1 MRFRLSLQSIS
12 ARRRIFSTVAPYRF
26 DTMGPSKKDKAKKE
40 LVKTAKGTRDWYGED
55 VDLLRDITA
64 QITRVFRQYKGQ
76 ELRTPVFE
84 REEVLKGKYGEDS
97 KLIYDLKDQGGELL
111 SLRYDLTVP
120 FARWLALNPD
130 VSEFK
135 RYAID
140 KVYRRDQPAV
150 AKGRM
155 REFYQCDIDFA
166 GPCDPM
172 IFDSEIISA
181 VVEVFEALEWNGRYT
196 IKINDRRILDGLFEV
211 CGVPEDKIRQISS
224 AVDKLDKM
232 PWEEVKKEMVETKGL
247 DEAVADKIGTYVTRK
262 GGRDLLEQLK
272 KDEVLQANE
281 KVKKGTEEMEK
292 LMKYLVVEDSLDK
305 VSFDLSLARGLD
317 YYTGLIYEVVTE
329 GSAPA
334 TATADGSGGSKAQSS
349 KPKKQLSEDDDRS
362 DDPSVGVGS
371 VAAGGRYD
379 NLVERFLPGANMPCV
394 GVSFGVDRI
403 FSITKARIAKG
414 EKFSYITSSAT
425 DVYVMAFGGKE
436 FSGMIEERMHIRRL
450 LRRAGYI
457 AELAPKE
464 KPKPQLQF
472 KRGEKAGAPFAVILG
487 EEEQARGEVRL
498 KQMGLPEGHPEKD
511 GVLVKVENLVDEV
524 KTRVDQRKN
533 EAKTSELSVGAS

>member
-1 MRFRLSLQSIS
+1 M
-12 ARRRIFSTVAPYRF
+12 A
-26 DTMGPSKKDKAKKE
+26 PSKKDKAKKE

-55 VDLLRDITA
+55 VDLLRDITS

-166 GPCDPM
+166 GPCDAM
-172 IFDSEIISA
+172 IFDAEIIS
-181 VVEVFEALEWNGRYT
+181 VIVEVFEALEWNGRYT

-247 DEAVADKIGTYVTRK
+247 DEVVADKIGTYVTKK
-262 GGRDLLEQLK
+262 GGRDLLEELK

-292 LMKYLVVEDSLDK
+292 LMKYLAVEESLDK

-334 TATADGSGGSKAQSS
+334 TVNGSEDSKPKSS
-349 KPKKQLSEDDDRS
+349 KPKKQLGEDDDRS

-464 KPKPQLQF
+464 KPKPQVQF

-511 GVLVKVENLVDEV
+511 GVLVKVENLVGEV
-524 KTRVDQRKN
+524 KTRIDQRNN
-533 EAKTSELSVGAS
+533 EAKTSQLSV

>member
-1 MRFRLSLQSIS
+1 
-12 ARRRIFSTVAPYRF
+12 
-26 DTMGPSKKDKAKKE
+26 MGPSKKDKAKKE